1 MDRCVCTEVP
11 TPRSYGTTAR
21 TPSFRH
27 KAEDNATV
35 PLDKGD
41 QGDQGD
47 PTAIRPVLPL
57 DEGGQIAMQP
67 PLQPWLL

>member
-1 MDRCVCTEVP
+1 M
-11 TPRSYGTTAR
+11 
-21 TPSFRH
+21 
-27 KAEDNATV
+27 

-47 PTAIRPVLPL
+47 PTAIRPGLPL